1 MLNQSLEEH
10 YMSYHPTIGRHPVST
25 TQTATY
31 DAGLRAYMLNIYNY
45 MASGLVLT
53 GIIALLA
60 SQSQAFLGLIYIM
73 ENGVITGMKP
83 LAWLVM
89 LAPLGMALA
98 LGFGV
103 QRMSVL
109 GAQAAFW
116 AFSVVM
122 GLSLTSIFLGYTG
135 NSIARVLFIT
145 AGTFGAMSLY
155 GYTTKRDL
163 SKFGSFLIMGV
174 IGLILASLVNIFL
187 ESSALHFAL
196 SAIGVLL
203 FTGLS
208 AYDTQRLKEMYYQS
222 TLEGEGM
229 AKMVIMGALTL
240 YLDFI
245 NIFVSLMQLIGERR

>member
-1 MLNQSLEEH
+1 MNNYTIPSRRA
-10 YMSYHPTIGRHPVST
+10 MSRAQAI
-25 TQTATY
+25 QY

-53 GIIALLA
+53 GIMAILA
-60 SQSQAFLGLIYIM
+60 SQSQAFLSLMYVM
-73 ENGVITGMKP
+73 DNGAITGMKP

-103 QRMSVL
+103 QRMSA
-109 GAQAAFW
+109 GMAQAAFW
-116 AFSVVM
+116 GFAVVM
-122 GLSLTSIFLGYTG
+122 GLSLASIFLSYTG
-135 NSIARVLFIT
+135 TSIARVFFIT

-163 SKFGSFLIMGV
+163 SKLGSFLMMGV
-174 IGLILASLVNIFL
+174 IGLIIASLVNIFL
-187 ESSALHFAL
+187 QSSALQFAV
-196 SAIGVLL
+196 SVIGVLV
-203 FTGLS
+203 FTGLT
-208 AYDTQRLKEMYYQS
+208 AYDTQRLKEMYYQF
-222 TLEGEGM
+222 TLEGEAM
-229 AKMVIMGALTL
+229 AKAVIMGALAL

>member
-1 MLNQSLEEH
+1 MND
-10 YMSYHPTIGRHPVST
+10 YTTIGRRPTSMA
-25 TQTATY
+25 QTATY

-53 GIIALLA
+53 GIVALLA
-60 SQSQAFLGLIYIM
+60 SQSQAFLSLMYVM
-73 ENGVITGMKP
+73 ENGAITGMKP

-103 QRMSVL
+103 QRMSSA

-116 AFSVVM
+116 GFAVVM
-122 GLSLTSIFLGYTG
+122 GLSLTSIFLSYTG
-135 NSIARVLFIT
+135 TSIARVFFIT

-163 SKFGSFLIMGV
+163 SKIGSFLIMGV
-174 IGLILASLVNIFL
+174 IGLIIASLVNIFL
-187 ESSALHFAL
+187 QSSALQFAV
-196 SAIGVLL
+196 SVIGVLV
-203 FTGLS
+203 FTGLT
-208 AYDTQRLKEMYYQS
+208 AYDTQRLKEMYYQF
-222 TLEGEGM
+222 TLEGEAM
-229 AKMVIMGALTL
+229 AKSVIMGALTL
-240 YLDFI
+240 YMDFI